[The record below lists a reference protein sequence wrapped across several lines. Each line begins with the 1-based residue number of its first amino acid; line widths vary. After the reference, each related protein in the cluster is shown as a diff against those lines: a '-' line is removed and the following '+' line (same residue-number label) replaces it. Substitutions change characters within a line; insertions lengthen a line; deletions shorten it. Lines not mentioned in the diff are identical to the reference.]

1 MTRILFILLIEIFLT
16 SCQEPKNKEKIK
28 ETDLSKL
35 ESEIDSLFSKHYKEN
50 GPAAAILVS
59 FEGKNIINKTYGLKN
74 INKKEKATSKTNF
87 RSASLAKQFTALGI
101 LSLTEEGKLNLSDS
115 VYNYLPYSIFKDVTI
130 EQLISHTS
138 GIEDAEYIFE
148 NEWTSNDYVTLD
160 DIIDWYKENDIS
172 RFKPGTQFEY
182 NNGGYYILTKIIE
195 IVSQVSFSAYIED
208 VVFDRVGMNNTR
220 YVNSNNIG
228 KIPEMAVCYEKDSLG
243 NWKSKENNFL
253 NILVGAGGIYSNL
266 NDYSKYLDALRKHEI
281 LKKSTHDLIF
291 NPISMNM
298 ELHSQD
304 MRVLLGKESSY
315 AMGWE
320 VTDSLAVSA
329 GSYYGVNNWSTY
341 DLHNPLSL
349 IILTN
354 NDILFKE
361 KLVDKTYEIISENI
375 NTTSSKELR

>member
-1 MTRILFILLIEIFLT
+1 MTRILFILLTGIFLT
-16 SCQEPKNKEKIK
+16 SCNESKNKEKIR
-28 ETDLSKL
+28 ENDLSKL
-35 ESEIDSLFSKHYKEN
+35 EFEIDSLFSKHYIEN

-87 RSASLAKQFTALGI
+87 RSASLAKQFTAIGI
-101 LSLTEEGKLNLSDS
+101 LSLTEEDKLKLSDS
-115 VYNYLPYSIFKDVTI
+115 VYNYLPYPIFKDITI

-172 RFKPGTQFEY
+172 RFKPGTKFEY
-182 NNGGYYILTKIIE
+182 NNGGYYVLTKIIE
-195 IVSQVSFSAYIED
+195 IVSQVSFSEYIKE
-208 VVFDRVGMNNTR
+208 VVFDRIGMNNTR

-253 NILVGAGGIYSNL
+253 NILVGAGGIYTNL

-291 NPISMNM
+291 KPISMNM

-329 GSYYGVNNWSTY
+329 GSYYGVNNWSIY

-361 KLVDKTYEIISENI
+361 KLVDKTYEIIYENI
-375 NTTSSKELR
+375 NTTANKELS